1 MFYKFIFAALIVQR
15 LKLAATPS
23 RSSETIASFI
33 NSSHH
38 GSGLY
43 ALVHIS
49 MFTFGSKP
57 ATRFKSRE
65 RNESVF

>member
-1 MFYKFIFAALIVQR
+1 MFHKFIFVALIVQR

-38 GSGLY
+38 GSCLY

-49 MFTFGSKP
+49 MFTW
-57 ATRFKSRE
+57 
-65 RNESVF
+65 